1 MQWQI
6 ETDPE
11 HTSEVEVT
19 FVAEGPSRTR
29 VDLEHRKLDRHGSGW
44 ESMRDSVGGDE
55 GWRKG
60 LNAFA
65 KALAA

>member
-1 MQWQI
+1 
-6 ETDPE
+6 
-11 HTSEVEVT
+11 
-19 FVAEGPSRTR
+19 
-29 VDLEHRKLDRHGSGW
+29 
-44 ESMRDSVGGDE
+44 MRDSVGGDE